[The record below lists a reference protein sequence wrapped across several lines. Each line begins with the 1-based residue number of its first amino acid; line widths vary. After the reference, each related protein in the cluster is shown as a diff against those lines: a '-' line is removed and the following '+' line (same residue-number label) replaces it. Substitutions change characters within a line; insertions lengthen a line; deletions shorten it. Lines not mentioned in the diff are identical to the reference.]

1 MGTAQRLAPVAGR
14 KATPLARTAFAVWG
28 LMTEV
33 VGATLVVG
41 TLTVTALASAATGL
55 ALAI

>member
-1 MGTAQRLAPVAGR
+1 
-14 KATPLARTAFAVWG
+14 
-28 LMTEV
+28 MTEV

-55 ALAI
+55 VLAI

>member
-1 MGTAQRLAPVAGR
+1 
-14 KATPLARTAFAVWG
+14 
-28 LMTEV
+28 MTEV

-41 TLTVTALASAATGL
+41 TLTVTALVVAATGL